1 MTSAS
6 LATNCKPTLGYETKS
21 AAVIAM
27 RAEGLTFGQIGKRL
41 NMPSRA
47 ASSMYHRTVKR
58 LQRAVRT
65 VELQGNVFLD
75 LEREAVARG
84 MTAGE
89 FAEELLKRIV
99 IDKLYAAV
107 LDE

>member
-1 MTSAS
+1 
-6 LATNCKPTLGYETKS
+6 
-21 AAVIAM
+21 M

-75 LEREAVARG
+75 LEREAIARG
-84 MTAGE
+84 MSPSDLAK
-89 FAEELLKRIV
+89 ELLNRIV
-99 IDKLYAAV
+99 IDKLYGAV
-107 LDE
+107 LDD